1 MARGIGAMLL
11 AWSGVVCLT
20 GMLPAAAG
28 NVIGIDLGV
37 DFMKVSVK
45 VNIE

>member
-1 MARGIGAMLL
+1 MARGIGAVLL
-11 AWSGVVCLT
+11 AWSGVVCLM

-45 VNIE
+45 ADIE